1 MSTKLKSREAR
12 LRRLSLQKGFFLRK
26 RRSQS
31 QDDSLYNYYLEAAN
45 GTGYIADGISSD
57 NFNDVETFVRT
68 FSVSL

>member
-26 RRSQS
+26 ERRS